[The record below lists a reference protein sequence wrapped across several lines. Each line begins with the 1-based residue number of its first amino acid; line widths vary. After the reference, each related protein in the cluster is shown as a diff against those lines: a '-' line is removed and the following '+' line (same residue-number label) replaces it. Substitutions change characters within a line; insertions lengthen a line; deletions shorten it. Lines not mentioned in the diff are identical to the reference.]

1 MDLIPQPKSKFLKV
15 KCRLCDNEMI
25 IFNHSKSKVVCNS
38 SDCSHLIAEPAG
50 GKAFI
55 DAEIIEELK

>member
-1 MDLIPQPKSKFLKV
+1 MPITPANKV
-15 KCRLCDNEMI
+15 PNPTNEMI
-25 IFNHSKSKVVCNS
+25 IFNHAKSKVVCNS